1 MRPNWAAVAAGVPN
15 QTGGPCEP
23 DGCRVRAAYA
33 IQVATR
39 LVLDDVLHR
48 MREHIAAYAVWQLGR
63 IDPDALA
70 DSLCDHL
77 RDVTPLPVDAVE
89 ELLP

>member
-1 MRPNWAAVAAGVPN
+1 MISVWDDLTAAIWH
-15 QTGGPCEP
+15 P
-23 DGCRVRAAYA
+23 DRH
-33 IQVATR
+33 VATMR
-39 LVLDDVLHR
+39 AQYAFQRAFRVVLESHLD
-48 MREHIAAYAVWQLGR
+48 HIRRHVATYAVWQCGR

>member
-1 MRPNWAAVAAGVPN
+1 
-15 QTGGPCEP
+15 
-23 DGCRVRAAYA
+23 
-33 IQVATR
+33 
-39 LVLDDVLHR
+39 